1 MQVFLRL
8 LLVLSNRAVLYPLLK
23 HGGFRTGTFD
33 NEHLYKFLGV
43 KMIELEGVGYRI
55 GKNWLVRDI
64 NITIE
69 KGMLWG
75 FVGPNGAGKSTLLRL
90 ISGELLPTTG
100 EIRLL
105 GKPIHSYAPQ
115 KLARLRAYLQQKRD
129 INFPF
134 TSLEI
139 VLFGRHP
146 YLNGTKETTAD
157 LLIAKEALRQVE
169 AQMFTERLYPTLSG
183 GEASRV
189 DVARILTQA
198 PDLFLLDEPT
208 NHLDPRHQVQILNL
222 CKTICGHGKTAITA
236 IHDLNLAS
244 MYTDHLLLLKEG
256 ISVACGTPEA
266 VLTLD
271 LLSETYGIP
280 FEVLPHPNGYP
291 WVMPSLN
298 PS

>member
-1 MQVFLRL
+1 
-8 LLVLSNRAVLYPLLK
+8 
-23 HGGFRTGTFD
+23 
-33 NEHLYKFLGV
+33 
-43 KMIELEGVGYRI
+43 MIELEQIGYRI
-55 GKNWLVRDI
+55 GQNWLVRDI
-64 NITIE
+64 NVIIE

-75 FVGPNGAGKSTLLRL
+75 IVGPNGAGKSTLLRL

-100 EIRLL
+100 EIRLFD
-105 GKPIHSYAPQ
+105 KPIHSYEP
-115 KLARLRAYLQQKRD
+115 KELARLRAYLQQKRD

-134 TSLEI
+134 TTLEI

-146 YLNGTKETTAD
+146 YLNGTKETTTD
-157 LLIAKEALRQVE
+157 FLIAKEALRQVE
-169 AQMFTERLYPTLSG
+169 ADMFAERLYPTLSG

-189 DVARILTQA
+189 DIARILTQA

-222 CKTICGHGKTAITA
+222 CKTICDGGKTVITA

-244 MYTDHLLLLKEG
+244 MYADQLLLLKEG
-256 ISVACGTPEA
+256 IAVACGPPEV

-271 LLSETYGIP
+271 QLSETYGIP
-280 FEVLPHPNGYP
+280 FEVLSHPDGYP

-298 PS
+298 IS

>member
-1 MQVFLRL
+1 
-8 LLVLSNRAVLYPLLK
+8 
-23 HGGFRTGTFD
+23 
-33 NEHLYKFLGV
+33 
-43 KMIELEGVGYRI
+43 MIELEDVGYRI
-55 GKNWLVRDI
+55 GGNWLVRDI
-64 NITIE
+64 SVTIE
-69 KGMLWG
+69 NGTLWG
-75 FVGPNGAGKSTLLRL
+75 LVGPNGAGKSTLLRL

-105 GKPIHSYAPQ
+105 GKPIRSYEP
-115 KLARLRAYLQQKRD
+115 KELACLRAYLQQKRD

-134 TSLEI
+134 TSLEV

-146 YLNGTKETTAD
+146 HLNGTKETAKDISIAKRALQRVEAD
-157 LLIAKEALRQVE
+157 LFE
-169 AQMFTERLYPTLSG
+169 ERFYPTLSG

-208 NHLDPRHQVQILNL
+208 NHLDPRYQVQILDL
-222 CKTICGHGKTAITA
+222 CKTICGRGKTVITA

-244 MYTDHLLLLKEG
+244 MYADQLLLLKDG
-256 ISVACGTPEA
+256 VAVACGSPET
-266 VLTLD
+266 VLTLG

-280 FEVLPHPNGYP
+280 FDMLPHPEGYS

-298 PS
+298 VL

>member
-1 MQVFLRL
+1 
-8 LLVLSNRAVLYPLLK
+8 
-23 HGGFRTGTFD
+23 
-33 NEHLYKFLGV
+33 
-43 KMIELEGVGYRI
+43 MIELEQVGYRI
-55 GKNWLVRDI
+55 GGNWLVRDI
-64 NITIE
+64 NVTIE

-75 FVGPNGAGKSTLLRL
+75 IVGPNGAGKSTLLRL

-100 EIRLL
+100 NIRLF
-105 GKPIHSYAPQ
+105 GKPIHSYAP
-115 KLARLRAYLQQKRD
+115 KELARLRAYLQQKRD

-139 VLFGRHP
+139 ALFGRHP

-169 AQMFTERLYPTLSG
+169 ASIFAERLYPTLSG

-189 DVARILTQA
+189 DIARILTQA

-244 MYTDHLLLLKEG
+244 MYADHLLLLKEG
-256 ISVACGTPEA
+256 ISVAWGSPEA

-271 LLSETYGIP
+271 LLSEVYGIP

-298 PS
+298 TS

>member
-1 MQVFLRL
+1 
-8 LLVLSNRAVLYPLLK
+8 
-23 HGGFRTGTFD
+23 
-33 NEHLYKFLGV
+33 
-43 KMIELEGVGYRI
+43 MIELEGVGYRI
-55 GKNWLVRDI
+55 SRKWLVRDI
-64 NITIE
+64 SVTVE

-90 ISGELLPTTG
+90 ISGELSPTTG

-105 GKPIHSYAPQ
+105 GKPIHNYAPQ

-146 YLNGTKETTAD
+146 YLNGTKESSTD

-169 AQMFTERLYPTLSG
+169 ADMFVERLYPTLSG

-189 DVARILTQA
+189 DVARILTQS

-208 NHLDPRHQVQILNL
+208 NHLDPRHQVRILNL
-222 CKTICGHGKTAITA
+222 CKTICGQGKTAITA

-244 MYTDHLLLLKEG
+244 MYADRLLLLKEG
-256 ISVACGTPEA
+256 ISVACGPPKK

>member
-1 MQVFLRL
+1 
-8 LLVLSNRAVLYPLLK
+8 
-23 HGGFRTGTFD
+23 
-33 NEHLYKFLGV
+33 
-43 KMIELEGVGYRI
+43 MIELEGVGYRI

-64 NITIE
+64 NVTIE
-69 KGMLWG
+69 RGMLWG
-75 FVGPNGAGKSTLLRL
+75 IIGPNGAGKSTLLRL

-105 GKPIHSYAPQ
+105 GKPISNYAP
-115 KLARLRAYLQQKRD
+115 KELAHLRAYLQQKRD

-157 LLIAKEALRQVE
+157 LLIAKEALQQVE
-169 AQMFTERLYPTLSG
+169 ADRFTARLYPTLSG

-189 DVARILTQA
+189 DVARILTQT

-222 CKTICGHGKTAITA
+222 FKTICDSGKTVITA

-244 MYTDHLLLLKEG
+244 MYADRLLLLKDG
-256 ISVACGTPEA
+256 ISAACGPPEA
-266 VLTLD
+266 VLTPN
-271 LLSETYGIP
+271 LLAEVYDIP
-280 FEVLPHPNGYP
+280 FKALPHPDGYP

-298 PS
+298 AS